1 MVQQYLEHSVKIL
14 SSEKKPKSTF
24 KFNERRGVGRIYI
37 FGHQNRY
44 DLSEGFPALTTKR
57 IGFKTVTHELL
68 WFLRG
73 ETNIKYLV
81 DNNVHLWDDDA
92 FKHNLNGMVKERIFP
107 EAFESYSE
115 SWVSARNEYVQRI
128 KEDSAFAQK
137 WGELGPVYG
146 SQWVHWP
153 KFHPVGM
160 QVVNGEKRE
169 VYVKDPNGINQL
181 ERLIEGMKKNL
192 TSSRHIVTAWNPDEV
207 PSMALPPC
215 HTLFQ
220 FDSDGKSLNLQ
231 LYQRSCDM
239 FLGVPFNIASYS
251 LLTTIFAQELGLKP
265 GEFVHTFGDVHFYCG
280 AGERAK
286 WYGDNLDR
294 FKLMVKAKKN
304 PEEYSEVLWWLN
316 KKLPA
321 EDKGREG
328 MDHVTGILEQLTR
341 MPKELPK
348 VTIANKPYKELTI
361 DDFALE
367 GYNPYPAIK
376 RTLIV
381 G

>member
-1 MVQQYLEHSVKIL
+1 
-14 SSEKKPKSTF
+14 
-24 KFNERRGVGRIYI
+24 
-37 FGHQNRY
+37 
-44 DLSEGFPALTTKR
+44 
-57 IGFKTVTHELL
+57 
-68 WFLRG
+68 
-73 ETNIKYLV
+73 
-81 DNNVHLWDDDA
+81 
-92 FKHNLNGMVKERIFP
+92 
-107 EAFESYSE
+107 
-115 SWVSARNEYVQRI
+115 
-128 KEDSAFAQK
+128 
-137 WGELGPVYG
+137 
-146 SQWVHWP
+146 
-153 KFHPVGM
+153 
-160 QVVNGEKRE
+160 
-169 VYVKDPNGINQL
+169 
-181 ERLIEGMKKNL
+181 
-192 TSSRHIVTAWNPDEV
+192 
-207 PSMALPPC
+207 
-215 HTLFQ
+215 
-220 FDSDGKSLNLQ
+220 
-231 LYQRSCDM
+231 M